1 MITKTFDF
9 IPINKF
15 NIKQLPK
22 NTQLLCI
29 TKFGKY
35 HVRKTSINRDTGFAQ
50 ADLYGVAYV
59 CILEDHVD
67 NETY

>member
-1 MITKTFDF
+1 MITKPFDF

-35 HVRKTSINRDTGFAQ
+35 HVRKTSIN
-50 ADLYGVAYV
+50 
-59 CILEDHVD
+59 
-67 NETY
+67 